1 MDIKDLLK
9 PKFEVHIVC
18 NEKENYT
25 KAAGNTPSLLTALSA
40 FVEALKENDIDEEF
54 IRYAVNQGLMTDEQL
69 DKKTKKNLDKLIKKI
84 FE

>member
-18 NEKENYT
+18 NEKEHYT
-25 KAAGNTPSLLTALSA
+25 KASGNTPSLLTALSA
-40 FVEALKENDIDEEF
+40 FVEALKENNIDDEL
-54 IRYAVNQGLMTDEQL
+54 IRYAVNQGLMSDEQL
-69 DKKTKKNLDKLIKKI
+69 DKETKESIDKLIKKI